1 MQLTEVK
8 KMPANYNTLLRNTY
22 FKEKKSLCDKLG
34 IKVTNFEKSWTIL
47 ILIFQSDCIF
57 GCQLRSIIKI
67 HCHTAYLIELS
78 HIIILKCNRALS
90 KTWCHIAYMNK
101 FLSIFLFTKIF
112 QFLIFLQFKW
122 LRFVFSVIIWKHNQ

>member
-90 KTWCHIAYMNK
+90 KT
-101 FLSIFLFTKIF
+101 
-112 QFLIFLQFKW
+112 
-122 LRFVFSVIIWKHNQ
+122 